1 MKAAIMGAGIS
12 GLACAITLEK
22 LGVQP
27 VIFEN
32 RSRAGDRF
40 VNGEILLSALNR
52 PVNDCIAY
60 FSEEFQIY
68 LKPVGNIRKVVVYSE
83 NERAVIEG
91 HLGFSNIRGRN
102 PNSFES
108 QLGQQVTSEI
118 HYNSSHTYEQLLQEY
133 THVVLAT
140 GDAAY
145 AARIQ
150 NFQED
155 LTVTLKGATVE
166 GDFNLFTVYAWLDY
180 RLTPKGYGWLI
191 PISEK
196 EASVVIGYPDYPEN
210 REPSPEVLWERFYE
224 RVRRDL
230 GQDLKIVDRFEVNR
244 YIFGLSERPRV
255 GNTFFVGNCFG
266 SIMPFL
272 GFGQFPALLTG
283 IYAAY
288 DLCGKGHYEELTR
301 PLRKSYYKGLSLRR
315 ALEKMDNPKLDIMV
329 KGMDT
334 HWGGKVL
341 NSSFDYLKW
350 IGLFLKPLV
359 ASEGRRV

>member
-1 MKAAIMGAGIS
+1 MKIAIMGAGLS
-12 GLACAITLEK
+12 GLACAVTLER
-22 LGVQP
+22 LGVEP

-32 RSRAGDRF
+32 RSRPGDRF

-60 FSEEFQIY
+60 FSEEYNIY
-68 LKPVGNIRKVVVYSE
+68 LKPVGNIRKAVIYSE
-83 NERAVIEG
+83 NEKAVVEG

-102 PNSFES
+102 PDSFDN
-108 QLGQQVTSEI
+108 QLAGQVKSEI
-118 HYNSSHTYEQLLQEY
+118 IFNSTRTYEQLLQEY

-140 GDAAY
+140 GDASY
-145 AARIQ
+145 ASRIQ

-155 LTVTLKGATVE
+155 LTVTLRGATME
-166 GDFNLFTVYAWLDY
+166 GDFDRFTVYAWMDY
-180 RLTPKGYGWLI
+180 YLSPKGYGWLI

-210 REPSPEVLWERFYE
+210 QKTPSEIYWERFYE
-224 RVRRDL
+224 RVCRDL
-230 GQDLKIVDRFEVNR
+230 GQHLKIMDTFQVTR
-244 YIFGLSERPRV
+244 YLFGIVERPRL

-272 GFGQFPALLTG
+272 GFGQFPAILTG
-283 IYAAY
+283 VYAAY
-288 DLCGKGHYEELTR
+288 DLCGEGNYEELTR
-301 PLRKSYYKGLSLRR
+301 QLRKSYYNGLALRR
-315 ALEKMDNPKLDIMV
+315 GLEKLDNPQLDLMV
-329 KGMDT
+329 KSMNT

-341 NSSFDYLKW
+341 NSSYDYLKW
-350 IGLFLKPLV
+350 IGLFLRPLV

>member
-1 MKAAIMGAGIS
+1 MKVAIMGAGLS
-12 GLACAITLEK
+12 GLACAIILERY
-22 LGVQP
+22 GVQP
-27 VIFEN
+27 VIYEN
-32 RSRAGDRF
+32 RSRAGNRF

-68 LKPVGNIRKVVVYSE
+68 LKPVGNIRKVVVHSE
-83 NERAVIEG
+83 NEEAVIEG

-102 PNSFES
+102 PDSFES
-108 QLGQQVTSEI
+108 QLAAQVNSKI
-118 HYNSSHTYEQLLQEY
+118 HYNSTYTYEQLLQEY

-145 AARIQ
+145 ASKIQ

-155 LTVTLKGATVE
+155 LTVTLRGATME
-166 GDFNLFTVYAWLDY
+166 GDFNRFTVYAWMDY
-180 RLTPKGYGWLI
+180 RLAPKGYGWLI

-210 REPSPEVLWERFYE
+210 RGPFTEVLWERFYE
-224 RVRRDL
+224 RVCRDL
-230 GQDLKIVDRFEVNR
+230 GQHLKIGDSFEINR
-244 YIFGLSERPRV
+244 YIFGICEQPRV

-266 SIMPFL
+266 SMMPFL

-288 DLCGKGHYEELTR
+288 DLCGKGNYEELTR
-301 PLRKSYYKGLSLRR
+301 ALRKGYNNGLALRR
-315 ALEKMDNPKLDIMV
+315 ALEKLDNPKLDIMV

-334 HWGGKVL
+334 YWGGKVL